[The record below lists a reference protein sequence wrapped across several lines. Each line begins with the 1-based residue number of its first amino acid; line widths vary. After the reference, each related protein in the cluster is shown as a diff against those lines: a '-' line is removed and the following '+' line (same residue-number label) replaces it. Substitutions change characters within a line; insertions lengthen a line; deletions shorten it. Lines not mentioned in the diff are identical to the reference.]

1 MTVRELRVGVAG
13 RIGDH
18 TASTLGGRIEATAD
32 GFEFVAP
39 YVDQA
44 QVTGL
49 LLRLAD
55 LHIEFHRVAVT
66 PSDDPNTSDDDSNNT
81 SNDNHNQ
88 NTDSNDNEGAQP

>member
-55 LHIEFHRVAVT
+55 LHIEFHRVHVT
-66 PSDDPNTSDDDSNNT
+66 PAEPAG
-81 SNDNHNQ
+81 
-88 NTDSNDNEGAQP
+88 TDHPDHHHHHDHHHEGTQS